1 MARGT
6 ARHAP
11 RRHKLK
17 PHPTAYLRQQTGSL
31 VSRARQVR
39 HAVRTRATS
48 LTTNANAWR
57 ELLKSK
63 DFAWLWTG
71 QVISQV
77 GDGVSKVALLW
88 FVYNLTGSAL
98 KMTIIG
104 ILQTVP
110 PLFLGP
116 LAGVFLDR
124 VPKRMAMIVIDLTRV
139 ALLSLIP
146 ILYAMGMLT
155 LAWLY
160 ALVFLIALVSM
171 AFSPA
176 LNAAIPLIA
185 KRDQL
190 TTANALMQSSATI
203 GQLLGPGISGI
214 LIALMGPQNVLY
226 INAATFLI
234 SAVCKLPIR
243 LQKDI
248 RPSAVETY
256 WQGLFQDLLAGFH
269 FVFRGQRMILLLM
282 MVAALYNVGAT
293 GFIYLLPVFGERVLH
308 AGPVE
313 LGWLWS
319 VLSVGILITTG
330 WLAWKKQPD
339 TCSQLWLIAGSAMI
353 AGVAVL
359 GLNVLVTPIFAVVL
373 IVAIG
378 GAAGL
383 VTPIVSAGL
392 QERTP
397 KELLAR
403 VFSFFNTGTM
413 AFAMLG
419 MIVFGWAADTLGP
432 HAALV
437 AIGCV
442 KIGAAGFTVLLISIC
457 KRNSAIKAV

>member
-1 MARGT
+1 M
-6 ARHAP
+6 
-11 RRHKLK
+11 K
-17 PHPTAYLRQQTGSL
+17 PHTSAYLRQ
-31 VSRARQVR
+31 RAHQVR
-39 HAVRTRATS
+39 HTIRTRATS
-48 LTTNANAWR
+48 LTKNADAWR

-139 ALLSLIP
+139 VLLSLIP
-146 ILYAMGMLT
+146 ILYTMGMLT

-185 KRDQL
+185 KREQL
-190 TTANALMQSSATI
+190 MTANALMQSSATI

-234 SAVCKLPIR
+234 SAV
-243 LQKDI
+243 
-248 RPSAVETY
+248 
-256 WQGLFQDLLAGFH
+256 
-269 FVFRGQRMILLLM
+269 
-282 MVAALYNVGAT
+282 
-293 GFIYLLPVFGERVLH
+293 
-308 AGPVE
+308 
-313 LGWLWS
+313 
-319 VLSVGILITTG
+319 
-330 WLAWKKQPD
+330 
-339 TCSQLWLIAGSAMI
+339 
-353 AGVAVL
+353 
-359 GLNVLVTPIFAVVL
+359 
-373 IVAIG
+373 
-378 GAAGL
+378 
-383 VTPIVSAGL
+383 
-392 QERTP
+392 
-397 KELLAR
+397 
-403 VFSFFNTGTM
+403 
-413 AFAMLG
+413 
-419 MIVFGWAADTLGP
+419 
-432 HAALV
+432 
-437 AIGCV
+437 
-442 KIGAAGFTVLLISIC
+442 
-457 KRNSAIKAV
+457 